1 VASGDPGEFP
11 WQTTWKRTTF
21 AGWKKIGLSIT
32 NLDEEVETSQDAAQ
46 STWIQAISIK
56 EGDKVKWKSL
66 ETAPQVSNPKPRY
79 TEATLVREL
88 EKKGIGRPS
97 TYASLVGTL
106 LDKNYTE
113 KRDKPAS
120 DRKFSQYL
128 LSKEGQWPP
137 TEESLTKKVGAEK
150 DKMVP
155 TALGLSLLEFC
166 IREFGPLFDY
176 GFTAQMETRLDKVS
190 EGTESW
196 KQVCRDTWDS
206 YKDTYFQLKGTK
218 GTVSTKVKEFA
229 DGLKAV
235 QGKKG
240 PILLKEDPSGDK
252 EKTVFYGW
260 PEGVAFGELT
270 EEAAIAFAA
279 KPKATQGQGILLGTM
294 QGKSVLVVGA
304 GDMGAGIARA
314 LSSAG
319 AASVTVMNRN
329 AQRAEQLAATVG
341 AVVSPISELAKAL
354 GMADVV
360 LTCTGATE
368 PIITAELVNTVRLTS
383 PQTPLLIV
391 DIAMPRDVE
400 HSVSEIAHVT
410 LRDLYDLRDWAQV
423 GINARNNEADAV
435 RSIIGEEV
443 ERFTQESIAR
453 QAAPLV
459 AELHERAEN
468 IRRAEMERFATRMS
482 GLTPE
487 QRELVETMSKSVVA
501 KLLHTPSIQ
510 LKNSAGTPQ
519 GERIAAALRDLFDI
533 E

>member
-1 VASGDPGEFP
+1 
-11 WQTTWKRTTF
+11 
-21 AGWKKIGLSIT
+21 
-32 NLDEEVETSQDAAQ
+32 
-46 STWIQAISIK
+46 
-56 EGDKVKWKSL
+56 
-66 ETAPQVSNPKPRY
+66 
-79 TEATLVREL
+79 
-88 EKKGIGRPS
+88 
-97 TYASLVGTL
+97 
-106 LDKNYTE
+106 
-113 KRDKPAS
+113 
-120 DRKFSQYL
+120 
-128 LSKEGQWPP
+128 
-137 TEESLTKKVGAEK
+137 
-150 DKMVP
+150 
-155 TALGLSLLEFC
+155 
-166 IREFGPLFDY
+166 
-176 GFTAQMETRLDKVS
+176 
-190 EGTESW
+190 
-196 KQVCRDTWDS
+196 
-206 YKDTYFQLKGTK
+206 
-218 GTVSTKVKEFA
+218 
-229 DGLKAV
+229 
-235 QGKKG
+235 
-240 PILLKEDPSGDK
+240 
-252 EKTVFYGW
+252 
-260 PEGVAFGELT
+260 
-270 EEAAIAFAA
+270 
-279 KPKATQGQGILLGTM
+279 M

-329 AQRAEQLAATVG
+329 TERAEQLAATVG
-341 AVVSPISELAKAL
+341 ALVSPISELANAL
-354 GMADVV
+354 GIADVV

-368 PIITAELVNTVRLTS
+368 PIITAELVNSVRATS
-383 PQTPLLIV
+383 PQSPLLIV

-435 RSIIGEEV
+435 RTIIGEEV

-468 IRRAEMERFATRMS
+468 IRRAEMERFAARMS
-482 GLTPE
+482 GLTAE

>member
-1 VASGDPGEFP
+1 VIGETEILGQVRDA
-11 WQTTWKRTTF
+11 WDLARVEQTSRTTLNMLF
-21 AGWKKIGLSIT
+21 RQALEVGKRARNETGISKSTTSISHAA
-32 NLDEEVETSQDAAQ
+32 VEMA
-46 STWIQAISIK
+46 K
-56 EGDKVKWKSL
+56 E
-66 ETAPQVSNPKPRY
+66 
-79 TEATLVREL
+79 
-88 EKKGIGRPS
+88 
-97 TYASLVGTL
+97 
-106 LDKNYTE
+106 
-113 KRDKPAS
+113 
-120 DRKFSQYL
+120 
-128 LSKEGQWPP
+128 
-137 TEESLTKKVGAEK
+137 
-150 DKMVP
+150 
-155 TALGLSLLEFC
+155 
-166 IREFGPLFDY
+166 
-176 GFTAQMETRLDKVS
+176 
-190 EGTESW
+190 
-196 KQVCRDTWDS
+196 
-206 YKDTYFQLKGTK
+206 
-218 GTVSTKVKEFA
+218 
-229 DGLKAV
+229 
-235 QGKKG
+235 
-240 PILLKEDPSGDK
+240 
-252 EKTVFYGW
+252 
-260 PEGVAFGELT
+260 
-270 EEAAIAFAA
+270 
-279 KPKATQGQGILLGTM
+279 LLGTM

-329 AQRAEQLAATVG
+329 AERAEQLAATVG
-341 AVVSPISELAKAL
+341 AVVSPISDLANAL
-354 GMADVV
+354 GIADVV

-368 PIITAELVNTVRLTS
+368 PIITAELVNSARVTS

-435 RSIIGEEV
+435 RTIIGEEV

-482 GLTPE
+482 GLTAE

>member
-1 VASGDPGEFP
+1 MSIVVLGVNHRSAPLDVIERVAV
-11 WQTTWKRTTF
+11 
-21 AGWKKIGLSIT
+21 A
-32 NLDEEVETSQDAAQ
+32 
-46 STWIQAISIK
+46 
-56 EGDKVKWKSL
+56 
-66 ETAPQVSNPKPRY
+66 
-79 TEATLVREL
+79 
-88 EKKGIGRPS
+88 
-97 TYASLVGTL
+97 
-106 LDKNYTE
+106 
-113 KRDKPAS
+113 
-120 DRKFSQYL
+120 
-128 LSKEGQWPP
+128 
-137 TEESLTKKVGAEK
+137 EESLTKALHSLVSRDNVRETVLLSTCNRTEVYVVAEK
-150 DKMVP
+150 FHGAYADVRDYFCE
-155 TALGLSLLEFC
+155 LSGLTPDELH
-166 IREFGPLFDY
+166 PH
-176 GFTAQMETRLDKVS
+176 
-190 EGTESW
+190 
-196 KQVCRDTWDS
+196 
-206 YKDTYFQLKGTK
+206 
-218 GTVSTKVKEFA
+218 
-229 DGLKAV
+229 
-235 QGKKG
+235 
-240 PILLKEDPSGDK
+240 
-252 EKTVFYGW
+252 FYSQHD
-260 PEGVAFGELT
+260 
-270 EEAAIAFAA
+270 EAAVSHLFEVASGLDSAVIGETEILGQVRDAWDLARVEQTSRTTLNMLFRQALEVGKRARNETGISKSTTSISHAA
-279 KPKATQGQGILLGTM
+279 VEMAKELLGTM

-329 AQRAEQLAATVG
+329 SERAEQLAATVG
-341 AVVSPISELAKAL
+341 AVVSPISELANAL
-354 GMADVV
+354 GIADVV

-368 PIITAELVNTVRLTS
+368 PIITAELVNSVRATS
-383 PQTPLLIV
+383 PQSPLLIV

-435 RSIIGEEV
+435 RTIIGEEV

-468 IRRAEMERFATRMS
+468 IRRAEMERFAARMS